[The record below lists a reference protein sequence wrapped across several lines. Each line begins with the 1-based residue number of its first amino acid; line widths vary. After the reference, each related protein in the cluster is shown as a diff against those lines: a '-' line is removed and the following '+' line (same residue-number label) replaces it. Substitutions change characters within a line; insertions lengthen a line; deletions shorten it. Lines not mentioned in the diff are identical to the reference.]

1 MTVEAWLKDNELG
14 ITIWNNKYRHNNE
27 SLDDWF
33 DRISAKDEDLKKLII
48 QKKFLFGGRTLAN
61 RGLNTGSYS
70 NCYCSGKCG
79 DSLEEILDTAKTIA
93 LTFQAQGGQ
102 GISLSDIRPKG
113 AKIRGTFNSDG
124 IIPFMEI
131 FNTVTASISQGGHR
145 RGALMISLDV
155 NHPQIK
161 DFINIKSDHNKI
173 NNANLSVEIDDKFME
188 AVEEY
193 YKSGKIITY
202 TIPNKFKGGETSGY
216 EITPIEVYKLIMHCA
231 WQSGEPGVMFM
242 NKFSNYNLMEKVS
255 DYQIFTS
262 NPCGCK

>member
-1 MTVEAWLKDNELG
+1 M
-14 ITIWNNKYRHNNE
+14 
-27 SLDDWF
+27 
-33 DRISAKDEDLKKLII
+33 
-48 QKKFLFGGRTLAN
+48 
-61 RGLNTGSYS
+61 
-70 NCYCSGKCG
+70 
-79 DSLEEILDTAKTIA
+79 
-93 LTFQAQGGQ
+93 
-102 GISLSDIRPKG
+102 
-113 AKIRGTFNSDG
+113 
-124 IIPFMEI
+124 PFMEI

-262 NPCGCK
+262 NPCGCKELTTE